1 MFVFKTCHKNQSA
14 IEKLSG
20 KWKIKITLR
29 SSKVGA
35 RLSRYPRSVE
45 NGIGISVREGL
56 NPLPLR
62 VLASTSMALRLVS
75 WRPLFNLAGFIFIP
89 LSRAAWLRAV
99 HPHSA
104 SEMPYT
110 RGQLPKG
117 ITGRVSTQFSFRL
130 Y

>member
-20 KWKIKITLR
+20 KWKIRITLR

-75 WRPLFNLAGFIFIP
+75 WRPLFNLALRGLLGAMGRHLYKMSQYCCL
-89 LSRAAWLRAV
+89 LS
-99 HPHSA
+99 
-104 SEMPYT
+104 
-110 RGQLPKG
+110 
-117 ITGRVSTQFSFRL
+117 ID
-130 Y
+130 